1 MTVSAIAPS
10 AAPAGPAK
18 IALFPKA
25 AVEACLRAELI
36 ETVKAEAG
44 VKGVALPSAPADIA
58 KTSFQVDS
66 LVVVSILCTVEPIV
80 GFELPDSVVRAGGY
94 ASVDSALAHLLPRI
108 EAHWIKKKGG
118 KP

>member
-1 MTVSAIAPS
+1 MTVLTIAPPVS
-10 AAPAGPAK
+10 PASPVKTAP
-18 IALFPKA
+18 FPKA
-25 AVEACLRAELI
+25 AVEACLRNELI

-66 LVVVSILCTVEPIV
+66 LVVVSILCMVEPLV
-80 GFELPDSVVRAGGY
+80 GFEFPDSVVRAGGY

-108 EAHWIKKKGG
+108 EAQWIKK
-118 KP
+118 

>member
-1 MTVSAIAPS
+1 MTVSTF
-10 AAPAGPAK
+10 APASPAK
-18 IALFPKA
+18 TAPFPVA
-25 AVEACLRAELI
+25 AVAACLRDELI

-44 VKGVALPSAPADIA
+44 VKGVALPSAPANIA
-58 KTSFQVDS
+58 KTCFQVDS

-94 ASVDSALAHLLPRI
+94 ASIDSALAHLLPRI
-108 EAHWIKKKGG
+108 EAQWNKKKGV

>member
-1 MTVSAIAPS
+1 
-10 AAPAGPAK
+10 
-18 IALFPKA
+18 
-25 AVEACLRAELI
+25 LRDELI
-36 ETVKAEAG
+36 ETVKAEAA
-44 VKGVALPSAPADIA
+44 VKGASLPSAPADIA

-94 ASVDSALAHLLPRI
+94 SSVDSALADLLPRI
-108 EAHWIKKKGG
+108 ESQWSKKGG